1 MTKGDTIMYE
11 AKDYTEAVI
20 KALVEK
26 LNLTEWQLERA
37 EEAKKMQRQQID
49 ELTKANT
56 ALMAEL
62 EQLKAMYKEK
72 EIEE

>member
-1 MTKGDTIMYE
+1 MYE

>member
-1 MTKGDTIMYE
+1 MYE

-62 EQLKAMYKEK
+62 EQLKATYKEK